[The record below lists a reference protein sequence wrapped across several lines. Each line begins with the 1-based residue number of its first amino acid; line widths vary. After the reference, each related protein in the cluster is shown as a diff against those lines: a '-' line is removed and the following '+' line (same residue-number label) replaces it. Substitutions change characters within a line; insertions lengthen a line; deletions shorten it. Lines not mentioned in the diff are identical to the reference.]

1 MQLAVSSDDLVLIHS
16 HSLGSY
22 ICSFDGSSD
31 LQAIDLNTAIH
42 VYVYDEVHLL
52 THSGFD
58 FQQSVQFQTATIPC
72 TPTHPDVKIQLERE
86 GRSVVVDNKFQC
98 EPLLNFD
105 TFAKRSINT

>member
-1 MQLAVSSDDLVLIHS
+1 MWVISLPYDRVLIS
-16 HSLGSY
+16 FVPGSY

-72 TPTHPDVKIQLERE
+72 TTTHPVRYGHIWAMFVKVFFRM
-86 GRSVVVDNKFQC
+86 
-98 EPLLNFD
+98 
-105 TFAKRSINT
+105 